1 MTTYSIQGADLDIRE
16 EATLNNARQASRIF
30 QEYDWQ
36 KELKL
41 QSKLEAAGEESCPPG
56 LLINPRVFEFLHFCP
71 NLDGSMKVYCTAE
84 IPTKFLG
91 LFKTTKS
98 TLLESQGVSQSR
110 VLPIITN
117 FLDGNTAW
125 LIANIK

>member
-16 EATLNNARQASRIF
+16 EAALNNARQAYRVF
-30 QEYDWQ
+30 QEFDWQ

-41 QSKLEAAGEESCPPG
+41 QSKLEAEGEENCPPG
-56 LLINPRVFEFLHFCP
+56 LLINPRPYEFLHFCP
-71 NLDGSMKVYCTAE
+71 NLDGSMAVYCTVNV
-84 IPTKFLG
+84 PVKFLG
-91 LFKTTKS
+91 LFNTKKS
-98 TLLESQGVSQSR
+98 TLLESQGMNQTG

-117 FLDGNTAW
+117 FLDGNTGC